1 VNGDDE
7 ESSNYEDI
15 DVPTLVEEAVIAGFT
30 IDQLRQ
36 AKEELSSPVLDSPEV
51 SAKLQEGSVS
61 KQIVQLWIANR
72 QSKAKP
78 WCGPLPSPGKSPLRT
93 LGDAMANAK
102 FTPKKRIPTPCAI
115 QDRYRDAALCWGS
128 STHDRIHKKMVTVMG
143 IIGAT
148 LILRRVQMVGDLS
161 RRHRV
166 K

>member
-15 DVPTLVEEAVIAGFT
+15 DVPTLVEEAVVAGFT

-102 FTPKKRIPTPCAI
+102 ITPKKRIPTPCAM
-115 QDRYRDAALCWGS
+115 RHSGS
-128 STHDRIHKKMVTVMG
+128 LSWM
-143 IIGAT
+143 
-148 LILRRVQMVGDLS
+148 QPYVGEAVYTIRS
-161 RRHRV
+161 I
-166 K
+166 KIW